1 MSFQEKYNDYK
12 QKKEARAFF
21 NRNNNEKVYGKD
33 YIIALLVGMAASIVL
48 GFIMEWVTFKI
59 GFNFSYF
66 TIVVGI
72 LQAGA
77 IKKVLNKSGFNLAIL
92 AIVTYI
98 LGVLIAQTLYQS
110 ILLPIFNLQL
120 FVDIFVVNFKYMII
134 GDFLNT
140 IIYLFGAIAS
150 YLALKD

>member
-33 YIIALLVGMAASIVL
+33 YIIALLVGMAVSIVL

-92 AIVTYI
+92 AIVTYV

>member
-33 YIIALLVGMAASIVL
+33 YIIALLVGMAVSIVL